1 MIASSHWYVWHS
13 KIYAAL
19 LKANY
24 PFFKTKVDVWAI
36 SVVVSGDSYLIHT
49 KPYPTL
55 NTSMELIWKE
65 TFIPLSQLA
74 LFVEIV
80 LGKYIG
86 MTSKNS
92 QAAVQVREQAGG
104 VWIK

>member
-1 MIASSHWYVWHS
+1 
-13 KIYAAL
+13 
-19 LKANY
+19 
-24 PFFKTKVDVWAI
+24 
-36 SVVVSGDSYLIHT
+36 
-49 KPYPTL
+49 
-55 NTSMELIWKE
+55 MELIWKE

-104 VWIK
+104 V